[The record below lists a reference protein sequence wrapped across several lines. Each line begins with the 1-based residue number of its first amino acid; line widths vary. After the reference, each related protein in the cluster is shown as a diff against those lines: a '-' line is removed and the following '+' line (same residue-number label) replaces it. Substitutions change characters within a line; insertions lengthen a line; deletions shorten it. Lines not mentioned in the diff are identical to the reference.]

1 MPKQAFFPSD
11 GPKPGGA
18 YSPAIRAGDMIFIAG
33 QVPADP
39 ETNEILQAPIAQ
51 TTKLVFENVER
62 ALKAAGASL
71 DDCCHVRVYLADLK
85 DFAAMNEVYK
95 TFFKEPYPAR
105 TTCQV
110 GLGKF
115 NIEVDAIAYK
125 PQ

>member
-1 MPKQAFFPSD
+1 MPRQAFFPAD

-18 YSPAIRAGDMIFIAG
+18 YSPAIRAGDLVFVSG

-51 TTKLVFENVER
+51 TTKLAFENVER
-62 ALKAAGASL
+62 ALKAAGATL

-95 TFFKEPYPAR
+95 TIFKEPYPAR

-110 GLGKF
+110 GLGNF
-115 NIEVDAIAYK
+115 NIEVDAIAHK